1 MTKSAT
7 KWISDGHMENKKNIQ
22 LSLGSNL
29 PLSNEMTFIL
39 VFSMYVLIFIFLL
52 IHDFFCFYYYFPF
65 LRLYTRDPHQLFE
78 LLCVQMRCIAMAYSE
93 GLKDIIRTN
102 GDTLVHQ
109 PNYNPIDLLN
119 CECVHIFD
127 NNL

>member
-39 VFSMYVLIFIFLL
+39 VFSMYASENLL
-52 IHDFFCFYYYFPF
+52 LSICHNL
-65 LRLYTRDPHQLFE
+65 LRTLF
-78 LLCVQMRCIAMAYSE
+78 A
-93 GLKDIIRTN
+93 
-102 GDTLVHQ
+102 
-109 PNYNPIDLLN
+109 
-119 CECVHIFD
+119 
-127 NNL
+127 